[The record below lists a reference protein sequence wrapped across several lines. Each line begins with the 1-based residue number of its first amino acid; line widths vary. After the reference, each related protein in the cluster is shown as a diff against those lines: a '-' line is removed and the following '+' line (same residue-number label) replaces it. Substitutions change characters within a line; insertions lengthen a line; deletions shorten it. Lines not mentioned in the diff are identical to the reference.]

1 MKIFLFIY
9 SIASHSVTSHLQA
22 IFSACLIPAHF
33 ATLGIRIHYHSKR
46 DTWNSNLGSWPWS
59 NEAYIMWQIILSALA
74 VSKRG
79 DSLVISDKLEN
90 RLKERTHLR
99 SISKLAV
106 FDTST
111 SPNNI
116 RIENKK
122 DTFSRLLI
130 SYNMEIAHLQK
141 S

>member
-1 MKIFLFIY
+1 
-9 SIASHSVTSHLQA
+9 
-22 IFSACLIPAHF
+22 
-33 ATLGIRIHYHSKR
+33 
-46 DTWNSNLGSWPWS
+46 
-59 NEAYIMWQIILSALA
+59 MWQIILSALA

-116 RIENKK
+116 RIENEK